1 LNDWFEVL
9 LVLVVLFMVWV
20 ELGREVMDCIDM
32 VRSEGGGAIV
42 DAMDMV
48 RDWFGML
55 PELAALWFGG
65 GGPAVKEGWDC
76 EATGAPG
83 NMSDSP
89 DSRRRLGITLPLIVW
104 LCSGSLVYEVMDIV
118 RSSGRSGTTRP

>member
-9 LVLVVLFMVWV
+9 LVLVLLFIVWV

-42 DAMDMV
+42 EAMDIV
-48 RDWFGML
+48 RDWFCML
-55 PELAALWFGG
+55 PELAALWLGG
-65 GGPAVKEGWDC
+65 GGPTFKDGCNC
-76 EATGAPG
+76 EDAGAPG
-83 NMSDSP
+83 IMSDSP
-89 DSRRRLGITLPLIVW
+89 DSRLRFGITLPLIVW
-104 LCSGSLVYEVMDIV
+104 LCSGSLVYDVMDIV